1 MSAGASTHTGS
12 ATPTPAERIEQAV
25 RAANAKGTPALVAY
39 LTAGFPSREG
49 FRQQLAAIASAADV
63 VEVGVP
69 FTDPMADGVTI
80 QRASE
85 QALRA
90 GVTLGWILEELKA
103 SAPLA
108 TPLLLMSYLNPL
120 LSYGLPRLARDAAEA
135 GVCGFIVPD
144 LPHDESEEFSGALA
158 STGLAL
164 VQMVT
169 PVTPP
174 ERLALVAGASQ
185 GFVYAVTMTGTT
197 GRTSGAA
204 ADLADYL
211 SRVRAAARVPVCAG
225 FGIRT
230 QAQVEAL
237 SGMVDGVV
245 IGSALLEL
253 LERGESAQQW
263 LRALRPAA
271 KPGSGAADAKSRD

>member
-1 MSAGASTHTGS
+1 MSTTSRDLPRDI
-12 ATPTPAERIEQAV
+12 ATTPAARIEQAV
-25 RAANAKGTPALVAY
+25 RGAARSGTPALIAY
-39 LTAGFPSREG
+39 ITAGFPTREG
-49 FRQQLAAIASAADV
+49 FREQLSAVAAAADV
-63 VEVGVP
+63 VEIGVP

-80 QRASE
+80 QRTSE

-90 GVTLGWILEELKA
+90 GVSLRWILEELQA
-103 SAPLA
+103 IAPLA

-120 LSYGLPRLARDAAEA
+120 LAYGLPRLAHDAAAA

-144 LPHDESEEFSGALA
+144 LPYDESQEISSALA

-169 PVTPP
+169 PVTTA
-174 ERLALVAGASQ
+174 ERLARVAAASE

-204 ADLADYL
+204 ADLREYL
-211 SRVRAAARVPVCAG
+211 LRVRAAARVPVCAG

-230 QAQVEAL
+230 REQVEAL
-237 SGMVDGVV
+237 AGMVDGVV
-245 IGSALLEL
+245 VGSALLEV
-253 LERGESAQQW
+253 LERGESAQAW
-263 LRALRPAA
+263 LRSLRPA
-271 KPGSGAADAKSRD
+271 R